1 MSSLRSA
8 SPALAAAL
16 LFGASTPLAKLL
28 VGETP
33 PLMLAGL
40 LYLGSGIGLAI
51 TMLVRW
57 ALMRTAET
65 GIAALHIP
73 KSERTWLL
81 GAIVAGG
88 VLGPALL
95 MAGLATSD
103 AAAASLILNV
113 EGVLTAVL
121 AWVVFR
127 ENADKSVVAGMVAIV
142 LGGVMLSWQPGEA
155 RISTGALLI
164 VAACAC
170 WAVDN
175 NLTRKVSTNDAML
188 IACLKGLVAG
198 SCNTA
203 LAFATGSDFPG
214 WSTISAALA
223 VGFCGYGL
231 SLALF
236 VLALRGLGTARTGA
250 YFSVAPLFGVVIS
263 LILWPEVPGVLFWLA
278 GALMAIGVWLHVRE
292 RHEHPHVHEELT
304 HGHRHRHDTHHQH
317 DHRHGWDGSEPHSH
331 SHTHTGLEHSHAHY
345 PDVHHRHPHPH

>member
-1 MSSLRSA
+1 MSSLKSA

-57 ALMRTAET
+57 AVMRTAET

-81 GAIVAGG
+81 VAIVTGG
-88 VLGPALL
+88 IFGPALL
-95 MAGLATSD
+95 MAGLVSSD
-103 AAAASLILNV
+103 AAAASLLLNV
-113 EGVLTAVL
+113 EGVITAVL

-188 IACLKGLVAG
+188 IACLKGLV
-198 SCNTA
+198 
-203 LAFATGSDFPG
+203 G
-214 WSTISAALA
+214 W
-223 VGFCGYGL
+223 
-231 SLALF
+231 
-236 VLALRGLGTARTGA
+236 
-250 YFSVAPLFGVVIS
+250 
-263 LILWPEVPGVLFWLA
+263 
-278 GALMAIGVWLHVRE
+278 
-292 RHEHPHVHEELT
+292 
-304 HGHRHRHDTHHQH
+304 
-317 DHRHGWDGSEPHSH
+317 
-331 SHTHTGLEHSHAHY
+331 
-345 PDVHHRHPHPH
+345 

>member
-1 MSSLRSA
+1 
-8 SPALAAAL
+8 
-16 LFGASTPLAKLL
+16 
-28 VGETP
+28 
-33 PLMLAGL
+33 
-40 LYLGSGIGLAI
+40 
-51 TMLVRW
+51 MLVRW

-65 GIAALHIP
+65 GIAALYIP
-73 KSERTWLL
+73 KSERSWLL

-103 AAAASLILNV
+103 AAAASLLLNV

-214 WSTISAALA
+214 WFTISAALA

-236 VLALRGLGTARTGA
+236 VLALRELGTARTGA

-278 GALMAIGVWLHVRE
+278 AALMAIGVWLHVRE

-317 DHRHGWDGSEPHSH
+317 DHTHCWDGNEPHSH
-331 SHTHTGLEHSHAHY
+331 SHTHAGLKHSHTHY